1 MIVHRTFGIELVD
14 GTLAGDPAGSG
25 AEPGDLEAV
34 RGLYRE
40 TGPSPAAGAVYSENG
55 KIR

>member
-1 MIVHRTFGIELVD
+1 MRRTFRIELVD

-25 AEPGDLEAV
+25 AEPGGLEEEA
-34 RGLYRE
+34 GLHRE
-40 TGPSPAAGAVYSENG
+40 TGPNPVARLVCSENG

>member
-1 MIVHRTFGIELVD
+1 MRRTFRIELVD

-25 AEPGDLEAV
+25 AEPGDLEEE

-40 TGPSPAAGAVYSENG
+40 TGPNPAAGSVHSENG